1 MRCQMKNQ
9 FTILKFKKF
18 MEKYENGSFN
28 TPKEII
34 LDLDKIDRSIINSIR
49 YAGEKIKN

>member
-28 TPKEII
+28 TLKEII
-34 LDLDKIDRSIINSIR
+34 LDLDKINRSIENSII
-49 YAGEKIKN
+49 YLGKKY